1 MPLNRVM
8 HETNVHHHHH
18 HHHQR
23 EPMITEA
30 YNDLRL
36 SLIGNK
42 DLKYKL
48 VGDVQFIQQL
58 ASDFNALIDQLT
70 ECNTLSITNTNQII
84 NDLEKLA
91 VIINILC
98 LFSIEVD
105 DKKDDNITQCL
116 ISMKL
121 VLNPIIKLL
130 NYFIQSFVPRYY
142 TVLSR

>member
-1 MPLNRVM
+1 M

-84 NDLEKLA
+84 NELEKLA

-130 NYFIQSFVPRYY
+130 NYFIQSLVHSRYH
-142 TVLSR
+142 SS

>member
-1 MPLNRVM
+1 
-8 HETNVHHHHH
+8 
-18 HHHQR
+18 
-23 EPMITEA
+23 MITEA

-84 NDLEKLA
+84 NELEKLA

-105 DKKDDNITQCL
+105 DKKT
-116 ISMKL
+116 
-121 VLNPIIKLL
+121 IILH
-130 NYFIQSFVPRYY
+130 NV
-142 TVLSR
+142 